1 MWLTVK
7 EVAELFDTSDRTIQR
22 RIKDFCEGEKYVFRC
37 SKGKGRGGKQ
47 YEILLES
54 LPQWAQ
60 DKYNGVGTNDYIS
73 DNEAYKRLGKKRDK
87 AIIKYNIVCA
97 YLRYKKENHFKGK
110 QQAFIAKHN
119 EEHPDNTITK
129 RQLEYWCRCYM
140 NGGLLALADN
150 RGGQEGKTRITEDM
164 WDVFKKL
171 YLRESRPSIMAC
183 YEITQE
189 HFAEQGITIPSYSS
203 FKIRV
208 RKIPEIVVARYRH
221 GKKYYEDKYL
231 PYIPQDYSD
240 TYSNQLWIG
249 DHHLFD
255 VLVVDEEGNVF
266 RPWLSAW
273 EDLHSRM
280 LVGYV
285 VNRISPNSDIVLDSF
300 ARGCYTHGIP
310 DEIKIDNGKDYK
322 TYDLFNSGFAL
333 SICNTMNIGVTNALP
348 FNAKAKPIERLFR
361 TLEEKYCKFLDSYIG
376 NSPHNRPEDMRKLNK
391 KLKNKAMP
399 YKDFLKFVDN
409 MIKTYNSSYHSAIK
423 ATPIDAYKSGFAKPM
438 RYVAD
443 EDILNA
449 FFMRT
454 TKPIKVSRNG
464 IRVPAIGY
472 YYDDTRLAPYIGKE
486 VYARYNADDIR
497 KIYVFDENNDL
508 ICSAKSVEISSHKS
522 PVTMEYIK
530 ELQHK
535 KKAKNKFVR
544 EHLETDITIPS
555 VDEYVNKKSDRF
567 EDVSTK
573 GNVIQLT
580 PVTYAQAEK
589 MKQEDENEN
598 INTAAEKVPKK
609 ENIFNSREAD
619 KRIAEFYKQ
628 AGGI

>member
-37 SKGKGRGGKQ
+37 TKGKGRGGKQ

-60 DKYNGVGTNDYIS
+60 DKYNGVGANDYIS

-310 DEIKIDNGKDYK
+310 D
-322 TYDLFNSGFAL
+322 
-333 SICNTMNIGVTNALP
+333 
-348 FNAKAKPIERLFR
+348 
-361 TLEEKYCKFLDSYIG
+361 
-376 NSPHNRPEDMRKLNK
+376 
-391 KLKNKAMP
+391 
-399 YKDFLKFVDN
+399 
-409 MIKTYNSSYHSAIK
+409 
-423 ATPIDAYKSGFAKPM
+423 
-438 RYVAD
+438 
-443 EDILNA
+443 
-449 FFMRT
+449 
-454 TKPIKVSRNG
+454 
-464 IRVPAIGY
+464 
-472 YYDDTRLAPYIGKE
+472 
-486 VYARYNADDIR
+486 
-497 KIYVFDENNDL
+497 
-508 ICSAKSVEISSHKS
+508 
-522 PVTMEYIK
+522 
-530 ELQHK
+530 
-535 KKAKNKFVR
+535 
-544 EHLETDITIPS
+544 
-555 VDEYVNKKSDRF
+555 
-567 EDVSTK
+567 
-573 GNVIQLT
+573 
-580 PVTYAQAEK
+580 
-589 MKQEDENEN
+589 
-598 INTAAEKVPKK
+598 
-609 ENIFNSREAD
+609 
-619 KRIAEFYKQ
+619 
-628 AGGI
+628 

>member
-1 MWLTVK
+1 MFIPVK
-7 EVAELFDTSDRTIQR
+7 EAANLLGISISAVHKTIE
-22 RIKDFCEGEKYVFRC
+22 KYCEGEKYAFRC
-37 SKGKGRGGKQ
+37 VKGKGRGGKQ

-54 LPQWAQ
+54 LPKSAQ
-60 DKYNGVGTNDYIS
+60 NKYHGIEDSKQLS
-73 DNEAYKRLGKKRDK
+73 DNEAFKRLGKKRDK
-87 AIIKYNIVCA
+87 ALDKYNTVLA
-97 YLRYKKENHFKGK
+97 YLRFKKEHHFRGK

-119 EEHPDNTITK
+119 EENPENTITK
-129 RQLEYWCRCYM
+129 RQLEYWVRCYKE
-140 NGGLLALADN
+140 GGLLALADN

-189 HFAEQGITIPSYSS
+189 HFADQGITIPSYSS

-208 RKIPEIVVARYRH
+208 RKIPEIVVARYRY

-249 DHHLFD
+249 DHHIFD

-348 FNAKAKPIERLFR
+348 FNAKAKPIERLFG
-361 TLEEKYCKFLDSYIG
+361 TLESKYCKFLDSYIG

-399 YKDFLKFVDN
+399 YNDFLKFVDN

-423 ATPIDAYKSGFAKPM
+423 TTPIEAYKSGFTKPM

-443 EDILNA
+443 EDVLNA

-454 TKPIKVSRNG
+454 SKPIKVSRNG

-472 YYDDTRLAPYIGKE
+472 YYDDTRLAEYIGKE
-486 VYARYNADDIR
+486 VYARYNADDVR
-497 KIYVFDENNDL
+497 TVYVFDENNNL
-508 ICSAKSVEISSHKS
+508 ICSAKSVEISTHKS
-522 PVTMEYIK
+522 PVTMEYIR
-530 ELQHK
+530 ELQRK
-535 KKAKNKFVR
+535 KKAKNKFIR
-544 EHLETDITIPS
+544 EQLDTDITIPT

-567 EDVSTK
+567 EDVSAK
-573 GNVIQLT
+573 SNIIQMT
-580 PVTYAQAEK
+580 PVTYAQAEQ
-589 MKQEDENEN
+589 MKQEDENN
-598 INTAAEKVPKK
+598 ITAAENKEPQKK
-609 ENIFNSREAD
+609 NMFNTREAD
-619 KRIAEFYKQ
+619 ERIAEFYKQ